1 MSGSVLPTLA
11 AGSVHQVQPSTRRVI
26 IVQCRDPIAIV
37 AQNSAQAIHTSTWP
51 CVVATTDVQIHH
63 TAARREQQELSHLST
78 GNSWW
83 LLPSHD
89 VTPSVRNPHTVQTR
103 SVCSA
108 RVHVSRRYARTTQ
121 NGGWPTSLR
130 YQSQRPMAYGRPP
143 EEEALPAGQTCCRL
157 PSGVASSSI
166 AGAGGTLPRTPQ

>member
-26 IVQCRDPIAIV
+26 IVQRRDPIAIV

-63 TAARREQQELSHLST
+63 TAARREQQELSHFST

-83 LLPSHD
+83 LLPNHD
-89 VTPSVRNPHTVQTR
+89 VSP
-103 SVCSA
+103 
-108 RVHVSRRYARTTQ
+108 
-121 NGGWPTSLR
+121 
-130 YQSQRPMAYGRPP
+130 
-143 EEEALPAGQTCCRL
+143 
-157 PSGVASSSI
+157 
-166 AGAGGTLPRTPQ
+166 

>member
-63 TAARREQQELSHLST
+63 TAARREQQELSHFST
-78 GNSWW
+78 GNSN
-83 LLPSHD
+83 L
-89 VTPSVRNPHTVQTR
+89 VAT
-103 SVCSA
+103 A
-108 RVHVSRRYARTTQ
+108 KSRRQSVIRTQFEHVPSAAPESTFQ
-121 NGGWPTSLR
+121 FHAVTLAQHRTAGGRRACDTHRSALW
-130 YQSQRPMAYGRPP
+130 PMAAHRRRRRYRQGRR
-143 EEEALPAGQTCCRL
+143 AA
-157 PSGVASSSI
+157 A
-166 AGAGGTLPRTPQ
+166 